1 MLGSATPPPPLF
13 HLIFQSKRK
22 IGLWHARTAENMKAG
37 RQPHTRT
44 GRQPGRLTAC
54 GVVQIST
61 TCFHCIGISQKRR
74 VSNNGGTLQY
84 KSISKSKNGNL
95 QNVTVGSFSE
105 MVDLT
110 NHQIVYAT
118 WAWRMITYIMGFAKP
133 EEIIIY

>member
-1 MLGSATPPPPLF
+1 MTDMNTNNKNDRPVNAFTGGLKHAWRRNPPPPPPLF

-37 RQPHTRT
+37 RQPRTRT

-95 QNVTVGSFSE
+95 QNVTVGFFGP
-105 MVDLT
+105 DGL
-110 NHQIVYAT
+110 
-118 WAWRMITYIMGFAKP
+118 P
-133 EEIIIY
+133 